1 MRLSGLLL
9 LGFLEKTQAGIG
21 DGRHLARLVM
31 PWTTCEAK
39 DGELEL
45 GESICPNRNAV
56 KNFRKILPEP
66 S

>member
-21 DGRHLARLVM
+21 DGRQLARLVM
-31 PWTTCEAK
+31 PYTVCEAK

-45 GESICPNRNAV
+45 GEYTFYVCYI
-56 KNFRKILPEP
+56 
-66 S
+66 